1 MGYNIFSRLFK
12 KPKEE
17 QEEHEEQQETVNAIF
32 SISIVADDE
41 GYLNIDCS
49 FDTSAD
55 NVHEVIA
62 DTFFCM
68 DDGKISATALQLI
81 VTKLSEMDIEIDK
94 EEFLS
99 KVILEYARFSS
110 ESKAKKQ
117 HPIVSPIDVFKLE

>member
-17 QEEHEEQQETVNAIF
+17 QQEEQETVT
-32 SISIVADDE
+32 SIVSITIVADDE

-49 FDTSAD
+49 FDMSAD
-55 NVHEVIA
+55 NIHEVIA

-68 DDGKISATALQLI
+68 DEGKVSATALQLI
-81 VTKLSEMDIEIDK
+81 ATKLSEMDTEIDK
-94 EEFLS
+94 DEFLA
-99 KVILEYARFSS
+99 KIIVEYARFSA

>member
-17 QEEHEEQQETVNAIF
+17 QEIVT
-32 SISIVADDE
+32 SIVSITIVADDE

-49 FDTSAD
+49 FDMSAD

-68 DDGKISATALQLI
+68 DEGKVSATALQLI

-117 HPIVSPIDVFKLE
+117 QPIVSPIDVFKLE